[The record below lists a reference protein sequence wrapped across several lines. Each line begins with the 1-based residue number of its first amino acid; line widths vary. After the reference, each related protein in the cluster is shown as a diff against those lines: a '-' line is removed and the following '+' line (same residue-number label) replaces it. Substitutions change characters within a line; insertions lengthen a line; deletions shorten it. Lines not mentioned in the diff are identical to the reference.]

1 MEKYKDSHYPI
12 HERLNSLINQMTL
25 KEKVGQLNQK
35 MYGWEAYNKTE
46 NGYELTSAFK
56 EQVAKFDSM
65 GALYGL
71 FRADP
76 WSNVNFANGIK
87 VENSAAVTNMIQ
99 KYVKENTRLGIPV
112 LFSEECPHG
121 HQALDST
128 IFPTHIGSGASWNP
142 QLQQMVSKHVADELH
157 ARGGHLGLV
166 STLDIVRDPRWGR
179 TEECFSEDPFLSSKM
194 TEAVV
199 RGMQGEN
206 ENTPKV
212 LPVLKHFAAQG
223 AGVGGHNSGPA
234 LIGERE
240 LREIF
245 LPPMKAGVQSGVL
258 ACMAA
263 YNEIDGVPC
272 HANHHLLTKILRE
285 EWDYKGIVMADGTAL
300 DRLLLLTGNKE
311 LAAAYGLKAGVDLS
325 LWDDVYMEIETAVKS
340 GKIEEQLVD
349 KAVSRV
355 LYLKFKLGLFDETTT
370 RSEGKASNVIGS
382 RRAIET
388 NVEMARQSIV
398 LVENKNKILPIS
410 KRLKKIAV
418 IGPNA
423 DNIYNLLGDYTPPQ
437 RRENVVTILDGI
449 KSMVG
454 KDTKVLYAKGCG
466 IRDKDK
472 SEFTTVKK
480 MAKEADIVV
489 LALGGTSAREF
500 GMEFE
505 NNGAAKGFN
514 ETEMDCG
521 ENIDVANLE
530 LGGVQLDL
538 VKEIHSTGT
547 PIISVLIQGRPYS
560 IPLLTQ
566 YCEAVLIGWYPGQQG
581 GRAIAEVLFG
591 DVNPNG
597 KLPVSIPRSSMQL
610 PVYYNYKDSGAKED
624 YFDMSGRALY
634 PFGYGLSYTSF
645 TYRFLSE
652 ENETITLKELHDS
665 KQVTFY
671 VEVKNIGEI
680 DGYEVVQLYIKDM
693 EATVTQR
700 KKELKGFQ
708 KVWLKRNETKTITFS
723 LGFDELAI
731 WDIDMN
737 FAIEPGSVKLM
748 VGGSSHTVLE
758 KKLIIEDRSHHLGM
772 KGQMQE

>member
-1 MEKYKDSHYPI
+1 MEKKINRNNPI
-12 HERLNSLINQMTL
+12 PDRINSLLNRMTL

-35 MYGWEAYNKTE
+35 MYGWDAYKKTK
-46 NGYELTSAFK
+46 NGYELTNAFK
-56 EQVAKFDSM
+56 EQVARFDGM

-76 WSNVNFANGIK
+76 WSNVNFSNGIH
-87 VENSAAVTNMIQ
+87 VEDSAVVTNMIQ
-99 KYVKENTRLGIPV
+99 NYIKENTRLGIPV

-142 QLQQMVSKHVADELH
+142 ELQQKVSNHVADELH

-179 TEECFSEDPFLSSKM
+179 TEECFSEDPYLSSKM

-199 RGMQGEN
+199 RGMQGDKDGN
-206 ENTPKV
+206 FKV
-212 LPVLKHFAAQG
+212 LSVLKHFAAQG

-245 LPPMKAGVQSGVL
+245 LPPMKAGVQSGAL

-272 HANHHLLTKILRE
+272 HANHHLLTKILRQ
-285 EWDYKGIVMADGTAL
+285 EWNYLGIVMADGTAL
-300 DRLLLLTGNKE
+300 DRLLMLTGDKE
-311 LAAAYGLKAGVDLS
+311 VAAAYGLKAGVDLS
-325 LWDDVYMEIETAVKS
+325 LWDHVYLAIESGVES
-340 GKIEEQLVD
+340 GKIEEELVD
-349 KAVSRV
+349 QAVLRV
-355 LYLKFKLGLFDETTT
+355 LYVKYRLGLLDDPPTTKHT
-370 RSEGKASNVIGS
+370 FSSVGNSKAV
-382 RRAIET
+382 ET
-388 NVEMARQSIV
+388 NLEMARQSLV
-398 LVENKNKILPIS
+398 LVENKNNRLPIS
-410 KRLKKIAV
+410 KEIKKIAV

-437 RRENVVTILDGI
+437 RKENVVTILDGI
-449 KSMVG
+449 KSIVG
-454 KDTKVLYAKGCG
+454 KSAEVMYAKGCG
-466 IRDKDK
+466 IRSTDQ
-472 SEFTTVKK
+472 SEFERAKK
-480 MAKEADIVV
+480 MAREADIVV

-500 GMEFE
+500 GMEFA
-505 NNGAAKGFN
+505 NNGAVTESK

-521 ENIDVANLE
+521 ENVDVASLE
-530 LGGVQLDL
+530 LGGVQQELL
-538 VKEIHSTGT
+538 KEISTTGT
-547 PIISVLIQGRPYS
+547 PIVSVLIQGRPYS
-560 IPLLTQ
+560 IPLLKE
-566 YCEAVLIGWYPGQQG
+566 YCDAILIGWYPGQQG

-597 KLPVSIPRSSMQL
+597 KLPVSVPRSSMQL
-610 PVYYNYKDSGAKED
+610 PVYYNYKDSSAKED

-634 PFGYGLSYTSF
+634 PFGFGLSYTSF

-652 ENETITLKELHDS
+652 ENESITIKDLQDS
-665 KQVTFY
+665 MSVHLS
-671 VEVKNIGEI
+671 VEVTNTGHVN
-680 DGYEVVQLYIKDM
+680 GYEVVQLYIKDV

-700 KKELKGFQ
+700 NKELKGFQ
-708 KVWLKRNETKTITFS
+708 KVWLNAKETKTVIFT
-723 LGFDELAI
+723 LGFEELAI

-737 FAIEPGSVKLM
+737 FAVEPGLVKLM
-748 VGGSSHTVLE
+748 VGGSSHTVIE
-758 KKLIIEDRSHHLGM
+758 KDLIIE
-772 KGQMQE
+772 KGPYQKQ